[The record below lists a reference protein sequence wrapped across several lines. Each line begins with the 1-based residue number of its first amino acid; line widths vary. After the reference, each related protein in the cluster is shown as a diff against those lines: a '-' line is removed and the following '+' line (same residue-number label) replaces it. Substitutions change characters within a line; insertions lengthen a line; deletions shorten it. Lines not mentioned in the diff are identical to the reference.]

1 MANEPTNLT
10 MHRSGPSVWDR
21 QQRANSMSRA
31 SGAIG
36 LMMIAGGI
44 CLVAQAY
51 RFQFSS
57 AVTGRIRSFRERGK
71 DEINDAS
78 KESFPASDPPSWTP
92 AVGKPARTE
101 RTI

>member
-1 MANEPTNLT
+1 
-10 MHRSGPSVWDR
+10 
-21 QQRANSMSRA
+21 MSRA

-36 LMMIAGGI
+36 LLMIAGGI

-71 DEINDAS
+71 TDEINDAS

-92 AVGKPARTE
+92 AVGKPDGAE
-101 RTI
+101 RSL